1 MVTYADG
8 CVQCGM
14 PCIGEMC
21 PYSGSKIL
29 KCDEC
34 GFEAEELYILE
45 DMELC
50 AECVFDRLE
59 RIRI

>member
-1 MVTYADG
+1 
-8 CVQCGM
+8 M
-14 PCIGEMC
+14 PCMGEIC

-29 KCDEC
+29 KCDDC
-34 GFEAEELYILE
+34 GVETEELYILA
-45 DMELC
+45 DTELC